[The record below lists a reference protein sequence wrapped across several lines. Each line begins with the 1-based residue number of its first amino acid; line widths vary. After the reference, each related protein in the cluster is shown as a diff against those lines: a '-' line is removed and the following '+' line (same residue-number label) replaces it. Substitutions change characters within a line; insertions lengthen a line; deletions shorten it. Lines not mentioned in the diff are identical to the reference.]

1 MAPNKFLIGSTTFI
15 IFSASMVSAK
25 MLPITKEPKAAL
37 KPTFVEITAIRK
49 QSPND
54 TISKVSLFRMLRVLR
69 KKEGMANKP
78 ITNHK
83 TRKNPIMSTLSN
95 SCPPSGLF
103 PLAIALSITIM
114 TMARMSSRIRTLM
127 TVEAKPCCKSPMSAN
142 ALYIMAVELMA
153 NIPPRNIQSI
163 CFQPKPCPTETPN
176 AIIENTIVQAAI
188 MGEAPIFN
196 IFLTEKSN
204 PNENKRKMTPIS
216 AHVFMSDSS
225 ITLMM

>member
-1 MAPNKFLIGSTTFI
+1 
-15 IFSASMVSAK
+15 
-25 MLPITKEPKAAL
+25 
-37 KPTFVEITAIRK
+37 
-49 QSPND
+49 
-54 TISKVSLFRMLRVLR
+54 
-69 KKEGMANKP
+69 
-78 ITNHK
+78 
-83 TRKNPIMSTLSN
+83 
-95 SCPPSGLF
+95 
-103 PLAIALSITIM
+103 
-114 TMARMSSRIRTLM
+114 
-127 TVEAKPCCKSPMSAN
+127 
-142 ALYIMAVELMA
+142 MAVELMA

-176 AIIENTIVQAAI
+176 AIMENTIVQAAI